1 MWKVVKLKETCSFTR
16 GLTYSKKDEVE
27 NSKNAVLRA
36 TNIDLSTY
44 TITYDDIRYI
54 SDEVVV
60 KNEKRAKRGDL
71 LICTASGSKSHLG
84 KVGLVK
90 EDLGMA
96 FGGFMA
102 AIRPNDDCLS
112 EFLFAVMI
120 SENFKRHLG
129 RLNDGANINN
139 LKFSQ
144 IEDYEFPLPPIPEQQ
159 RIVAILDQA
168 FADIEKARANAEKN
182 LKNARELFDS
192 YLNLHLL
199 DVCTQARTKTFDTI
213 CELIVDCEHKTA
225 PISGEG
231 YPSIR
236 TPNIGKGHLILN
248 NVRRVSQETYN
259 LWTRRAAPVGGDLI
273 LAREAPAGNVGVVPD
288 GELVCLGQRTVL
300 IRPDK
305 ANIDPQ
311 YLAMFLLHPI
321 TQARLLAHSTGATVQ
336 HINMKDIRN
345 LAMPIFP
352 EIQSQNVTVKRILK
366 AQALAQSLH
375 DKYVFKLASLD
386 ELKKSLLQ
394 KAFSGELT
402 KTEGHAA

>member
-1 MWKVVKLKETCSFTR
+1 MWETNPLSALCDVLDSRRKPIT
-16 GLTYSKKDEVE
+16 KKDRSPGPYPYYGATGILDYVE
-27 NSKNAVLRA
+27 GYLFDEKLVLIGEDGAKWGAGDNSAFSIDGKTWVNNHAHVIRPKRNKVLDKWLIYYL
-36 TNIDLSTY
+36 NGEDLSDF
-44 TITYDDIRYI
+44 ITGMT
-54 SDEVVV
+54 VP
-60 KNEKRAKRGDL
+60 KLNQ
-71 LICTASGSKSHLG
+71 G
-84 KVGLVK
+84 KLR
-90 EDLGMA
+90 E
-96 FGGFMA
+96 
-102 AIRPNDDCLS
+102 IP
-112 EFLFAVMI
+112 I
-120 SENFKRHLG
+120 
-129 RLNDGANINN
+129 
-139 LKFSQ
+139 
-144 IEDYEFPLPPIPEQQ
+144 PLPPIPEQQ

-199 DVCTQARTKTFDTI
+199 DVCTQARTRTLDTM

-225 PISGEG
+225 PIAGEG

-236 TPNIGKGHLILN
+236 TPNIGKGHLILD

-273 LAREAPAGNVGVVPD
+273 LAREAPAGNVGVIPD

-305 ANIDPQ
+305 ANIDPK
-311 YLAMFLLHPI
+311 YLAMFLLHPV
-321 TQARLLAHSTGATVQ
+321 TQTRLLAHSTGATVQ

-352 EIQSQNVTVKRILK
+352 EMQSQNVTVKRILK

-375 DKYVFKLASLD
+375 DKYVFKLESLD

-402 KTEGHAA
+402 KTEGMVA

>member
-1 MWKVVKLKETCSFTR
+1 MGWKTKTLGDVADFSQGIQVGLKEQKTTIEPGYVRFIR
-16 GLTYSKKDEVE
+16 IVD
-27 NSKNAVLRA
+27 
-36 TNIDLSTY
+36 Y
-44 TITYDDIRYI
+44 TQNTKDIRYI
-54 SDEVVV
+54 KDPG
-60 KNEKRAKRGDL
+60 EKYKVQRDDIVMVRYGSPGLIGQGKKGVIANNLFKIKINDPL
-71 LICTASGSKSHLG
+71 LINDYLVRYLSQSHIQKYLSTQGSSTMPALSFG
-84 KVGLVK
+84 QLRKVKV
-90 EDLGMA
+90 D
-96 FGGFMA
+96 F
-102 AIRPNDDCLS
+102 
-112 EFLFAVMI
+112 
-120 SENFKRHLG
+120 
-129 RLNDGANINN
+129 
-139 LKFSQ
+139 
-144 IEDYEFPLPPIPEQQ
+144 PPIPEQQ

-168 FADIEKARANAEKN
+168 FADIEKARANAERN

-199 DVCTQARTKTFDTI
+199 DVCTQARTKTLDTI

>member
-1 MWKVVKLKETCSFTR
+1 MTALLGDIPIR
-16 GLTYSKKDEVE
+16 APLDKDQDHEITE
-27 NSKNAVLRA
+27 DGDHEDELR
-36 TNIDLSTY
+36 
-44 TITYDDIRYI
+44 
-54 SDEVVV
+54 
-60 KNEKRAKRGDL
+60 
-71 LICTASGSKSHLG
+71 
-84 KVGLVK
+84 
-90 EDLGMA
+90 
-96 FGGFMA
+96 
-102 AIRPNDDCLS
+102 
-112 EFLFAVMI
+112 
-120 SENFKRHLG
+120 ENFE
-129 RLNDGANINN
+129 
-139 LKFSQ
+139 
-144 IEDYEFPLPPIPEQQ
+144 ED
-159 RIVAILDQA
+159 VDQA

-199 DVCTQARTKTFDTI
+199 DVCTQARTKTLDTI

-402 KTEGHAA
+402 KTEDMVA